1 MFYGKRFCIIQNL
14 KKLWVDGGFATTDLH
29 NIGLFFIPNHRV
41 HHFFYFIQSSVPSVS
56 WGRTSITSR
65 AGEVASIGDFN
76 NRQTRMLL
84 VVWTQTAII
93 RAAVMRFCIEG
104 IGHFRRL
111 VVVSDVFVIF
121 GIVGNQDLAV
131 AVLGA
136 ALQHKNIVFLKN
148 YFGVNSL

>member
-1 MFYGKRFCIIQNL
+1 
-14 KKLWVDGGFATTDLH
+14 
-29 NIGLFFIPNHRV
+29 
-41 HHFFYFIQSSVPSVS
+41 
-56 WGRTSITSR
+56 
-65 AGEVASIGDFN
+65 
-76 NRQTRMLL
+76 
-84 VVWTQTAII
+84 
-93 RAAVMRFCIEG
+93 MRFCIEG